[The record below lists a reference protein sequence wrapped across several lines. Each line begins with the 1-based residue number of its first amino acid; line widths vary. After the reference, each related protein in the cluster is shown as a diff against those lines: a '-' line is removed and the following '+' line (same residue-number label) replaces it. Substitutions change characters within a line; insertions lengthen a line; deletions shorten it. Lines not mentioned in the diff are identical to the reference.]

1 MWNTLD
7 SDIIEDEQYFISAR
21 INDES
26 GNFLNVPSVA
36 VVVNNNTEFVDVVPP
51 VISILSPI
59 SGTTVRDS
67 TQIRIFADDNTG
79 ISSVVVTIDDSL
91 EITLTDSPYIAIW
104 NTYEYPNNSNHIIS
118 AKAIDLSLIHI

>member
-1 MWNTLD
+1 MFINGENDSTLINQTSIATAPYSYVWNTLD
-7 SDIIEDEQYFISAR
+7 TDIIEDEQYFISAR

-26 GNFLNVPSVA
+26 GNFFNVPSIA

-67 TQIRIFADDNTG
+67 TQIRIFANDNVG
-79 ISSVVVTIDDSL
+79 ISSVVITIDDSL
-91 EITLTDSPYIAIW
+91 ELTLT
-104 NTYEYPNNSNHIIS
+104 
-118 AKAIDLSLIHI
+118 DLSLIHI